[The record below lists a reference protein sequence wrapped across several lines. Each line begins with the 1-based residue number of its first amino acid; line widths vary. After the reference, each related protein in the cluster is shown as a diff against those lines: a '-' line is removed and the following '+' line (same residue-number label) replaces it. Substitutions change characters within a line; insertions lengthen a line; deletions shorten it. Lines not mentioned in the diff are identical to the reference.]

1 MCFNLIL
8 QQFSE
13 RIVHQFHYT
22 EWPDHGVP
30 DFTLPVLKFVQKS
43 AAMNPIRAGPIVV
56 HCRYNT
62 ETIYSKT
69 TNIRDNFISQPEIT
83 GLQQLILVS
92 KPYQHP
98 FCYKNYATITG
109 LRREIFATTR
119 LLLSQ
124 ENFSNSNKS

>member
-1 MCFNLIL
+1 MCFILIL

-56 HCRYNT
+56 HCRYNI

-69 TNIRDNFISQPEIT
+69 TNIRDNFISQPEINWFAAT
-83 GLQQLILVS
+83 YFGEQALSTSIL
-92 KPYQHP
+92 
-98 FCYKNYATITG
+98 
-109 LRREIFATTR
+109 L
-119 LLLSQ
+119 
-124 ENFSNSNKS
+124 

>member
-56 HCRYNT
+56 HCRYNI

-69 TNIRDNFISQPEIT
+69 TIIRDNFISQPEINWFAAT
-83 GLQQLILVS
+83 YFGEQALS
-92 KPYQHP
+92 TSNYQVVIR
-98 FCYKNYATITG
+98 TM
-109 LRREIFATTR
+109 
-119 LLLSQ
+119 
-124 ENFSNSNKS
+124 

>member
-69 TNIRDNFISQPEIT
+69 TIFRDNFISQPEIKWFAAT
-83 GLQQLILVS
+83 YFGEQALS
-92 KPYQHP
+92 TSNYQVVIR
-98 FCYKNYATITG
+98 TM
-109 LRREIFATTR
+109 
-119 LLLSQ
+119 
-124 ENFSNSNKS
+124 